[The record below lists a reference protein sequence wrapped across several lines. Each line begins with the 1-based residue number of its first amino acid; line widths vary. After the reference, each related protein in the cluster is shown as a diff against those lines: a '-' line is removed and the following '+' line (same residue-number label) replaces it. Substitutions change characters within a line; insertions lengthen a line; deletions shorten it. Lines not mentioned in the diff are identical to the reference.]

1 MYLSKQSIPSSSQT
15 STESIV
21 NLGVKIWNPLSSE
34 IENPSP
40 LSSCKTKIKMTILS
54 DFPYRRTYIML
65 VGFFETCLG
74 FKFSFKESKANV
86 SIYTFNWWKSKN
98 VFKKTFLTSLLL
110 NTTTRTAITATIEE
124 IFIFLYFVFLCIG
137 FLSL

>member
-21 NLGVKIWNPLSSE
+21 NLGVKIWNPLPSE

-40 LSSCKTKIKMTILS
+40 LNSCKTKIKMTILS

-86 SIYTFNWWKSKN
+86 SIYTFN
-98 VFKKTFLTSLLL
+98 
-110 NTTTRTAITATIEE
+110 
-124 IFIFLYFVFLCIG
+124 
-137 FLSL
+137 